1 MRHSYTRPRHG
12 WLSRHSWQ
20 RSVDPGNKHLT
31 FLAFKFNRKVRFR
44 SKSSRKKSGKAELG
58 HENVRPST
66 VRVQTAREAKHFHS
80 VKQELSEVKDQLGRI
95 EDRRV
100 DDVGRLEQKIENSH
114 VKLENLLINILK
126 KDSKRKEREEQR
138 DRDKH

>member
-1 MRHSYTRPRHG
+1 
-12 WLSRHSWQ
+12 
-20 RSVDPGNKHLT
+20 
-31 FLAFKFNRKVRFR
+31 
-44 SKSSRKKSGKAELG
+44 
-58 HENVRPST
+58 
-66 VRVQTAREAKHFHS
+66 
-80 VKQELSEVKDQLGRI
+80 LSEVKDQLGRI